1 MRTNEVVRVM
11 GPGGRAGRNPRD
23 RATRSGPVSLR
34 VWIGVTVFCVS
45 LFWVSV
51 PITIAVYD
59 VSLPMAFGT
68 ATVQCGTVVLALKM
82 PKTAT
87 ALHLAAVVV
96 IGLASQYAG
105 EGPWPLSVTGLLA
118 LGALLAVLG
127 VRERWGVA
135 LAAWW
140 LSVCALV
147 AVVIAS
153 PGQFA
158 DRESWDL
165 GMMLAFSYTLLVVAG
180 SIFFGQR
187 RSIRAELAAARR
199 DWELEQAQRRYVE
212 DRARLARD
220 LHDVVAHSMSII
232 HIQATSA
239 PYRLDHLD
247 EQAAAEFAQIARS
260 ARTALGE
267 MRQLLG
273 ALRADDDR
281 AELAPQPQVADI
293 DRLVRLVERAGTTVE
308 IRSDAGVS
316 AVSPIIQ
323 LTIYRIVQEGLS
335 NVVRHASGAP
345 ARVSLTAESDH
356 VSVVVENGA
365 TAVPDKPRRMTTDT
379 GGQGLRGM
387 RERVELL
394 GGTLTY
400 GPTETGGFHVEAR
413 IPMAL
418 VETSEAE
425 IEEGE
430 A

>member
-1 MRTNEVVRVM
+1 MRTNEVVTVM
-11 GPGGRAGRNPRD
+11 GPRGRARRNPPDDAAR
-23 RATRSGPVSLR
+23 TGPVSLR

-51 PITIAVYD
+51 PTAIALYD
-59 VSLPMAFGT
+59 LSLPMAFVT
-68 ATVQCGTVVLALKM
+68 ATVQCATVALALKL

-87 ALHLAAVVV
+87 VLHLAAVVV
-96 IGLASQYAG
+96 VGLASRAAD

-140 LSVCALV
+140 LSICALV

-158 DRESWDL
+158 NSDSWDT
-165 GMMLAFSYTLLVVAG
+165 GMMLAFSFTLLVVAG

-187 RSIRAELAAARR
+187 RSIRADLIAARR

-212 DRARLARD
+212 ERARLARD

-273 ALRADDDR
+273 ALRADEDR
-281 AELAPQPQVADI
+281 AELAPQPQIADI
-293 DRLVRLVERAGTTVE
+293 GRLAQVVERAGTRVE
-308 IRSDAGVS
+308 IHSDVGIA
-316 AVSPIIQ
+316 AVSPLIQ

-335 NVVRHASGAP
+335 NVVRHAPGAP
-345 ARVSLTAESDH
+345 ARVSLTAEPDH
-356 VSVVVENGA
+356 ARVVVDNAA
-365 TAVPDKPRRMTTDT
+365 TAASDRSRRITTDT
-379 GGQGLRGM
+379 GGQGLHGM

-394 GGTLTY
+394 GGTLTS
-400 GPTETGGFHVEAR
+400 GPTDTGGFHLEAR
-413 IPMAL
+413 IPTVSAGGP
-418 VETSEAE
+418 AAQ
-425 IEEGE
+425 IEEDE
-430 A
+430 T